1 MIIRV
6 QRLYITEFFTALSIL
21 TLGMSALFGILGLS
35 EKLAEF
41 MQFDPSINQL
51 FQYAVASIPRYVL
64 YFLPMGALLSS
75 LFVFSLAI
83 KRREIVAIKTS
94 GGRMKKL
101 LSPFIIIGILL
112 MLFGFVLG
120 EFIVPV
126 TAFKVREVAGEI
138 TGKGSN
144 KVALFKEGSLY
155 MRGKDGSI
163 VKIALYLPEQNL
175 SKSVSIFK
183 YSEGAMTERIDAE
196 TAVWDGTA
204 WKLKNISSYS
214 LTDGKYTMHDE
225 MTYTGIES
233 ANIFKEDVLK
243 VEEMTIIEL
252 IRYKDRLTEAG
263 FKNAKLSVDVSAR
276 LSYPIINLFM
286 LLLGISLSVGGEQK
300 GLEKIFRTKMQ
311 GAHSHAGMLSA
322 GLGLVISVAYWLGYT
337 FSLSLGYSGAV
348 PPIAAPWIVP
358 ILFSLLS
365 IYLYSNIPE

>member
-6 QRLYITEFFTALSIL
+6 QRLYIVEFFKVLSIL
-21 TLGMSALFGILGLS
+21 TIGMSVLFGILGLS

-41 MQFDPSINQL
+41 TQFNPSLVQL
-51 FQYAVASIPRYVL
+51 IEYAAASIPRYVL

-94 GGRMKKL
+94 GGKMKKML
-101 LSPFIIIGILL
+101 APFILIGLL
-112 MLFGFVLG
+112 LTLFGFVLG

-126 TAFKVREVAGEI
+126 TALKVREVAGEI
-138 TGKGSN
+138 TGKGSQQ
-144 KVALFKEGSLY
+144 VALFKEGALY
-155 MRGKDGSI
+155 MRGKDGAI

-175 SKSVSIFK
+175 SKGISIFK
-183 YSEGAMTERIDAE
+183 YSNGEMNERIDAE
-196 TAVWDGTA
+196 TAVWEGTA
-204 WKLKNISSYS
+204 WRLKKISIYN
-214 LTDGKYTMHDE
+214 LADGKYSAMNE
-225 MTYTGIES
+225 MEYKGIES

-243 VEEMTIIEL
+243 VEEMTIVEL
-252 IRYKDRLTEAG
+252 IKYKNRLSEAG
-263 FKNAKLSVDVSAR
+263 FKNAKLSVDVSSR

-300 GLEKIFRTKMQ
+300 GLEKIFRTKLQ

-322 GLGLVISVAYWLGYT
+322 GLGLVISVAYWLGYS

-348 PPIAAPWIVP
+348 PPIVAPWIIPVF
-358 ILFSLLS
+358 FSLLT
-365 IYLYSNIPE
+365 IYLYVNIPE